1 MFKRWWLWIT
11 RPVRRLRAM
20 WQQAVFELKV
30 VIVTCLVLA
39 TIGCFMEGEIAYA
52 VLVICLLGILIAGA
66 EK

>member
-39 TIGCFMEGEIAYA
+39 TIGYFMEGEIAYA